1 VAHVASGRG
10 GSRSISG
17 PVPGHDVAM
26 AAAPRRLRRWRSDR
40 GRCGRAP
47 PDAPRARMRAMAS
60 SERPRRA
67 LAAPT
72 DSRHSST
79 TRSHRTRR
87 CHIPARSRRDL
98 VTKAHKKHT
107 ATTRGADASSLTQTV
122 TASAANCR
130 GPQRPAATPSSQ
142 RHGNPRRLHA
152 SPHVSPHLAKGTHLA
167 SELQKSP
174 RELT

>member
-1 VAHVASGRG
+1 MAHVASGRG
-10 GSRSISG
+10 GSRSIAG
-17 PVPGHDVAM
+17 PIPGHDVAM

-40 GRCGRAP
+40 GRCGRPP
-47 PDAPRARMRAMAS
+47 PDAPRAPMRPMAS
-60 SERPRRA
+60 SERPRREPWPPPPTRVTP
-67 LAAPT
+67 APHDPT
-72 DSRHSST
+72 ERADVT
-79 TRSHRTRR
+79 Y
-87 CHIPARSRRDL
+87 RRDL
-98 VTKAHKKHT
+98 VTKAHKEHT
-107 ATTRGADASSLTQTV
+107 ATTRGADASSFTQTV